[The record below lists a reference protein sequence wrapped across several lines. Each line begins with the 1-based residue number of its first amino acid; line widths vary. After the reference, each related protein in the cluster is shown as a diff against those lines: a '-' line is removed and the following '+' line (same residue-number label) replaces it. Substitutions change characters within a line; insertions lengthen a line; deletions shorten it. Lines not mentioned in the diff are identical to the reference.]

1 MEPIVRALINVEP
14 ASDLD
19 TPAVTQTDLTVMQ
32 TRIDADC
39 ELDIELFEAVGN
51 RIEIGHC
58 LVLLELVIEIR
69 DYNDPLRFGETHCG
83 FTEPQEVGDLVRRPV
98 VRVLDLYFV
107 RIRKVILEDCFI
119 REPCCAVVDSVVA
132 VGSDLPS
139 GPTAK
144 TVATEMRPYR
154 F

>member
-39 ELDIELFEAVGN
+39 ELDIEVFEAVSN

-69 DYNDPLRFGETHCG
+69 DYNDPLRFGETHRG
-83 FTEPQEVGDLVRRPV
+83 FTEPQEVDDLVMRSD
-98 VRVLDLYFV
+98 VRVLDNYFV
-107 RIRKVILEDCFI
+107 RFWKVIFEDGFI
-119 REPCCAVVDSVVA
+119 RESCSTVVDSVMTLLCYEL
-132 VGSDLPS
+132 GR
-139 GPTAK
+139 
-144 TVATEMRPYR
+144 E
-154 F
+154 